1 MGRRKRKIIEFEN
14 VTIEDIASEGKS
26 LARVNDMVVFVK
38 GAVPGDVVDLRVTKK
53 RKSYLEA
60 IPTQFHAYGDGREE
74 PICQH
79 FGLCGGCKWQQLN
92 YQKQLFYKQKQVVDA
107 LTRIAKVPLPA
118 CSPIIASEKTEFYR
132 NKLEF
137 TFTAKRWLTEEE
149 IGGDADLER
158 RGVGFHIPGK
168 FDKVLDL
175 EACYLQSELSNA
187 IRDALREYG
196 RTHHLEFFN
205 LMEKEGFLRNV
216 VIRTANTGEVMVI
229 LIVGQNNKSLISEVL
244 TFLQEKFPEITSLQY
259 IVNTKLNDSYADL
272 NFHHF
277 AGKPYI
283 TETMEDLQFRV
294 GPKSFYQTNSEQAYQ
309 LYKVARDFA
318 KLTGAEVVYDLYTGI
333 GTIAQFVAKKAKE
346 VIGIE
351 YIDAAIEDAK
361 ANAALN
367 QLKNTRF
374 YAGDMRK
381 VLDDDFASK
390 HPAPDV
396 VITDPPRAGM
406 HEDVIKM
413 LLKLNA
419 PRIVYVSCNPATQ
432 ARDIQLLAPKYQVKA
447 IQPVDMF
454 PHTHHVE
461 NVVLL
466 EQN

>member
-1 MGRRKRKIIEFEN
+1 MGRKKRKIIEFEH
-14 VTIEDIASEGKS
+14 VTIEDVASEGKS
-26 LARVNDMVVFVK
+26 VARIDDLVVFVK

-53 RKSYLEA
+53 RKSFMEA
-60 IPTQFHAYGDGREE
+60 IPTKFHDYGEGRTE
-74 PICQH
+74 PFCKH
-79 FGLCGGCKWQQLN
+79 FGLCGGCKWQMLD
-92 YQKQLFYKQKQVVDA
+92 YQKQLFYKQKQVTDA
-107 LTRIAKVPLPA
+107 LQRIAKVPLPETL
-118 CSPIIASEKTEFYR
+118 PIVPSAKTQYYR

-137 TFTAKRWLTEEE
+137 TFTEKRWLTEEE
-149 IGGDADLER
+149 IGSDGNLER

-175 EACYLQSELSNA
+175 ESCYLQNDLSNA
-187 IRDALREYG
+187 IRDELKAYG
-196 RTHHLEFFN
+196 QANNLPFFN
-205 LMEKEGFLRNV
+205 LMEKTGFLRNV
-216 VIRTANTGEVMVI
+216 VIRSANTGDLMVI
-229 LIVGQNNKSLISEVL
+229 LIVGDNDKTLIEGIL
-244 TFLQEKFPEITSLQY
+244 NHLKAKFPEITSLNY
-259 IVNTKLNDSYADL
+259 IVNRKLNDSYSDL
-272 NFHHF
+272 SFHHF
-277 AGKPYI
+277 AGNTYI

-294 GPKSFYQTNSEQAYQ
+294 GPKSFYQTNSDQAYE

-318 KLTGAEVVYDLYTGI
+318 KLTGEEVVYDLYTGI
-333 GTIAQFVAKKAKE
+333 GTIAQFVAKQAKE

-361 ANAALN
+361 ENAKLN
-367 QLKNTRF
+367 QLENTRF

-406 HEDVIKM
+406 HEDVINM
-413 LLKLNA
+413 LLKLDA

-432 ARDIQLLAPKYQVKA
+432 ARDIQLLSSNYKVVA

-466 EQN
+466 EKH